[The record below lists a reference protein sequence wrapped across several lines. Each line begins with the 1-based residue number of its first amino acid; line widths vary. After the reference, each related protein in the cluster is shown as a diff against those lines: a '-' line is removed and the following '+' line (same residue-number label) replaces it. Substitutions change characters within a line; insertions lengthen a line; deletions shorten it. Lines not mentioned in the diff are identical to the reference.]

1 MKKFIIRGWRRI
13 NERPMNNAA
22 KSAHL
27 HKSAHVQSS
36 RFAAV
41 RRAHRRA
48 RVSRALACLLMGLI
62 PSAASALVGP
72 AREAPDLEPY
82 VVMVLSRSGSSASFC
97 SASVIARNIVLTAAH
112 CVTGPDDARVFF
124 RDAKGQSTM
133 LDVASIAI
141 NPGYRPDAI
150 RRRLI
155 SIDLALVRL
164 VEPLPE
170 AFTPVDLAKSAS
182 AEVGQ
187 IFRIAGFGVA
197 DEGSGRTG
205 GVLRE
210 GNLVASGP
218 RSAILLWLKDPN
230 HTGLGACTGDS
241 GAPVFAA
248 KEPILVAVAVWARGE
263 NGHICGALTQA
274 VRIAPQRPWIENAL
288 SAWSAAGRATP

>member
-1 MKKFIIRGWRRI
+1 MI
-13 NERPMNNAA
+13 
-22 KSAHL
+22 
-27 HKSAHVQSS
+27 
-36 RFAAV
+36 
-41 RRAHRRA
+41 
-48 RVSRALACLLMGLI
+48 ALM
-62 PSAASALVGP
+62 PKAASALVGP
-72 AREAPDLEPY
+72 AREAPELEPY
-82 VVMVLSRSGSSASFC
+82 VVTVLNRNGSSASFC

-112 CVTGPDDARVFF
+112 CVTSPDDARVFF
-124 RDAKGQSTM
+124 RDASGQPTL

-155 SIDLALVRL
+155 SIDLALLRL
-164 VEPLPE
+164 VEPLPDS
-170 AFTPVDLAKSAS
+170 FTPVSFSKSAS
-182 AEVGQ
+182 AEIGQ

-230 HTGLGACTGDS
+230 QEGLGACTGDS

-248 KEPILVAVAVWARGE
+248 KAPILVAVAVWAKGE

-274 VRIAPQRPWIENAL
+274 VRIPPQRPWIENVL
-288 SAWSAAGRATP
+288 SAWGAVEGGAP